1 MIPKTRC
8 SQRRAIISLARAVSR
23 KAKCG
28 CHSGKVSK
36 WRYGSIGRPRNKA
49 RMPCGNTVAD
59 FAAKGQPDIGRD
71 RIQSTGEFGA
81 RERTRTSTTLRSLAP
96 EASASASSATRARV
110 KKKLALMSQPDLRGI
125 FNSARG
131 LLLCQ
136 RKARPTAGGEVRI
149 AERAPANVGTRRL
162 SLHQLL

>member
-1 MIPKTRC
+1 MIFVNARDSRDALPPG
-8 SQRRAIISLARAVSR
+8 QLADWKNCDSR
-23 KAKCG
+23 
-28 CHSGKVSK
+28 
-36 WRYGSIGRPRNKA
+36 N
-49 RMPCGNTVAD
+49 
-59 FAAKGQPDIGRD
+59 
-71 RIQSTGEFGA
+71 GA
-81 RERTRTSTTLRSLAP
+81 QERTRTSTTLRPLAP